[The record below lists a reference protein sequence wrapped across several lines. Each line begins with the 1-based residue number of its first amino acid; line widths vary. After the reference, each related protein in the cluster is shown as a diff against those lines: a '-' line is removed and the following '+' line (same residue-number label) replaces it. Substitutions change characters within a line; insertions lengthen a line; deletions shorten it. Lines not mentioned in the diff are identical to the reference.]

1 MGSEKEQTQQQ
12 QPPPQ
17 QQAQQQPKKEGKL
30 KRFSKRMGDSVIFGA
45 GASIGNRIV
54 NSIF

>member
-1 MGSEKEQTQQQ
+1 MGPEKAQPQQ
-12 QPPPQ
+12 QPPPPQ
-17 QQAQQQPKKEGKL
+17 EQPQQPKKPGKL